1 MSHPILGNKSEVNGD
16 FSIDFSWN
24 LYIDENKGQIS
35 IKPLEDTLIISNEYY
50 KYLFD
55 TKKIFLFWN
64 VTDSK
69 TFFLKSSKGFNE
81 LIFRD
86 TKIGGLFEIN
96 CNLCSS
102 EKFIFDPPKGS
113 VNDFFLGKSVIEK
126 GCILSINQKIKVP
139 LKSVNIGGA
148 TSILKFKFDDVIKTD
163 YEIDFQGN
171 TDGKILIKIKNNSFV
186 ELLRQMLRKK
196 KINNLV
202 LNNFFSSIFIEAIR
216 LLNDNDDLKWKE
228 ELKSM
233 IDYDENKSESYE
245 EFNFAFLE
253 YNSKLKNLDFFNE
266 SMNDIKN
273 II

>member
-1 MSHPILGNKSEVNGD
+1 MSHPILGNKNEVNGD
-16 FSIDFSWN
+16 FSIDFDWS
-24 LYIDENKGQIS
+24 LFIDENQSQIR
-35 IKPLEDTLIISNEYY
+35 IKPIEDSLVISNDYY
-50 KYLFD
+50 KKLFE
-55 TKKIFLFWN
+55 TKKIFLSWN
-64 VTDSK
+64 VADSK
-69 TFFLKSSKGFNE
+69 TFFLKSSSGFSE
-81 LIFRD
+81 LVFRD

-113 VNDFFLGKSVIEK
+113 VNDFYLGKSIIEK

-139 LKSVNIGGA
+139 LKSINIGGA
-148 TSILKFKFDDVIKTD
+148 SSILKFKFDNKIKTD
-163 YEIDFQGN
+163 YEIDFEGN
-171 TDGKILIKIKNNSFV
+171 TDGKILIKIKDNNFV

-216 LLNDNDDLKWKE
+216 LLNETDDVKWKE

-233 IDYDENKSESYE
+233 IDYDSNKSENYK

-266 SMNDIKN
+266 SMKDIKK
-273 II
+273 IV